1 MPNQFLHFLHNE
13 SKIMKNLVKWYPVLV
28 MVAIDQ
34 ALAVSNILLK
44 KILGDGINLWVFIT
58 YRQSISAIFL
68 SPLAFFL
75 ERKTRP
81 KLTFTIL
88 CHLFMSAIIGASV
101 TQYLFLVGVEYT
113 SATFSCAFLNM
124 VPVITFL
131 ITLPFGLEKVD
142 VKCSSGR
149 AKVYGSLVC
158 LWGAVV
164 LIVYKGIPLFHFA
177 QRTELLQHPHE
188 RWAIGSVALLGGT
201 LCWSLW
207 YLLQT
212 SIGNKYPCH
221 YSSTAIM
228 TCFSALQSAVL
239 SSFIDRDLSVWI
251 LRTKSDIFIILYT
264 GIVGSGLCFVGMS
277 WCVKKRGPV
286 FTAAFSPLV
295 MILAG
300 MYEIPVLHQQLHLG
314 SVLGSATV
322 IAGLYILL
330 WGKEKETQKQDPKL
344 AEETGEI
351 MCQEATEFRVV
362 KIVVEPECSS

>member
-1 MPNQFLHFLHNE
+1 
-13 SKIMKNLVKWYPVLV
+13 MKKLVKWYPVLV

-44 KILGDGINLWVFIT
+44 KIVADDGINLCVFIT

-75 ERKTRP
+75 ERSKTRP

-88 CHLFMSAIIGASV
+88 CHLFMSATIGASV

-124 VPVITFL
+124 VPVLTFL
-131 ITLPFGLEKVD
+131 MALPFGLEKVD
-142 VKCSSGR
+142 VKRSSGR
-149 AKVYGSLVC
+149 AKVWGSLVC
-158 LWGAVV
+158 LCGAVV

-177 QRTELLQHPHE
+177 QRIELLQHSHE

-207 YLLQT
+207 YILQT

-221 YSSTAIM
+221 YSTTAIM
-228 TCFSALQSAVL
+228 TCFSALQSAVF

-277 WCVKKRGPV
+277 WCVKKRGPL

-295 MILAG
+295 MIMAA

-330 WGKEKETQKQDPKL
+330 WGKEKDDQKQEPNL
-344 AEETGEI
+344 AGETGEI
-351 MCQEATEFRVV
+351 KGQEAPEFQVV
-362 KIVVEPECSS
+362 KIVADEPECS